1 VIKIPLFEYRCNLC
15 NNVDE
20 RLEFGTEMEADHYCS
35 LCEGLASRI
44 VSQCKF
50 ELKYNNKTD
59 MCSWGSEG
67 YASSHYWDEYKAA
80 RARGEN
86 VKPAGED

>member
-1 VIKIPLFEYRCNLC
+1 MIKIPLFEYRCNLC

-59 MCSWGSEG
+59 LCDWEG
-67 YASSHYWDEYKAA
+67 NSSHYWDDYKKA
-80 RARGEN
+80 RENGQN

>member
-1 VIKIPLFEYRCNLC
+1 MPLFEYRCNLC

-59 MCSWGSEG
+59 LCDWEG
-67 YASSHYWDEYKAA
+67 NSSHYWDDYKKA
-80 RARGEN
+80 RENGQN